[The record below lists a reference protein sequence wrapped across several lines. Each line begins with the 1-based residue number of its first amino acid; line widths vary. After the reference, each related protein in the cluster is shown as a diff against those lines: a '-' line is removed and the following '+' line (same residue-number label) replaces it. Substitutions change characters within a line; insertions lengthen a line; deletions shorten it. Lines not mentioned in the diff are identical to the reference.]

1 MTATINASTS
11 AGVVTTADTSGIL
24 QLQTNGTAALT
35 IDASQN
41 VGIGT
46 ASPVGLLDVV
56 SSGSGLIRMRS
67 STGGGAVGFQAQNSD
82 TGTTATDGT
91 FFGIDG
97 SEQAYVYN
105 YENAPILFGTNNT
118 ERARIDSSGNL
129 LVGTTSAYGIGTT
142 IIPAGLVFVSRSADV
157 SGVFDRSGSSD
168 GDAVHFRYNGNTVG
182 SVSVTSTL
190 TSYNVTSDYRL
201 KTVIGVVTGHGERL
215 DALEP
220 IEYEWKSNGS
230 RSRGF
235 LAHKFQEV
243 YAQSV
248 NGTKDAVD
256 ENGNP
261 VYQSMQASTSEVIAD
276 LVAEIQSLRQR
287 LSAANL

>member
-1 MTATINASTS
+1 MRATGTSWIIRDNSVGADRLTVDTAGNLGLGLAPTDTLSYGRAFDIQGTNGSAAYFRSTTNPTTVYGLFSYDNTEVRTNIAAVGASNYLRFISGGSEKARITS
-11 AGVVTTADTSGIL
+11 AGEFIVSG
-24 QLQTNGTAALT
+24 
-35 IDASQN
+35 
-41 VGIGT
+41 
-46 ASPVGLLDVV
+46 
-56 SSGSGLIRMRS
+56 
-67 STGGGAVGFQAQNSD
+67 
-82 TGTTATDGT
+82 
-91 FFGIDG
+91 
-97 SEQAYVYN
+97 
-105 YENAPILFGTNNT
+105 
-118 ERARIDSSGNL
+118 
-129 LVGTTSAYGIGTT
+129 TSAYAANSITMIDGFMFATKNAA
-142 IIPAGLVFVSRSADV
+142 PSAA
-157 SGVFDRSGSSD
+157 FDRGNSSD

-256 ENGNP
+256 ADGNP